1 MISPSKIRNHNK
13 ENACESPKKLSL
25 KEETNK
31 AFHLTVNSS
40 VIEPSKQ
47 SNRKDALCESLFF
60 LQNLKPMTD
69 INTSFDE
76 EVPDD
81 ECEKSCQF
89 ALGPH
94 NF

>member
-40 VIEPSKQ
+40 VIEPSK
-47 SNRKDALCESLFF
+47 
-60 LQNLKPMTD
+60 
-69 INTSFDE
+69 
-76 EVPDD
+76 
-81 ECEKSCQF
+81 
-89 ALGPH
+89 
-94 NF
+94 